1 MAKTGLQNEK
11 KVNQI
16 LQSGSLAITTKNNFG
31 VHLFD
36 AKDIEDGIISGKLTK
51 PKYNDAELLKSIDT
65 TIIELLPVEQPVLPD
80 TVLRVVYNAALD
92 EIAQR
97 DVIIQGLN
105 SNILDLRAKVK
116 ELEIVSQSLKVELDA
131 SLLNVAVAQNQT
143 QQANTKVSSTIVEL
157 QNSIQRA
164 TAESIQRIS
173 LFARVQSLAQEVD
186 NLREQLYGKQSKI
199 DAGAKVTEDFS
210 AKVVNISDAKYPDLT
225 FRARAKDDGRGN
237 WINGPEIEL
246 SNFTKESV
254 SVTFSQDGE
263 INGIFNSIPSQTM
276 APGETKKVTITT
288 NAGKI
293 DSYKPKSGFGF
304 TGDTEYKGNVI
315 IKSPKGT
322 INIPVA
328 LQKMRGNQWG

>member
-36 AKDIEDGIISGKLTK
+36 AKDTEDGIISGKLTK